1 MRRIL
6 PRRSR
11 SHTEF
16 TENCKTP
23 CSPSSSVH
31 SVVRNLSFLSFII
44 LSACATDVAK
54 YHTGC
59 MEQFRAFADQLACV
73 KADVAK
79 DDTLKGDTLVQEY
92 LLAGTNLLAQVKAG
106 KMTEDEARL
115 NFTHR
120 LNDIE
125 QRRADL
131 LAQQARAA
139 RAWDWDRPHFT
150 NCHPVGKSVSC
161 TSY

>member
-1 MRRIL
+1 MTTL
-6 PRRSR
+6 MC
-11 SHTEF
+11 TLAV
-16 TENCKTP
+16 T
-23 CSPSSSVH
+23 
-31 SVVRNLSFLSFII
+31 
-44 LSACATDVAK
+44 ACATDVAK

-59 MEQFRAFADQLACV
+59 MEQFHAFADQLACV
-73 KADVAK
+73 KTDVAQ
-79 DDTLKGDTLVQEY
+79 DTTLKGDTLVQEY
-92 LLAGTNLLAQVKAG
+92 LLAGTTLLNQVKAG
-106 KMTEDEARL
+106 KMSEDEARL

-150 NCHPVGKSVSC
+150 NCHPVGKSVTC